1 MNLYNLIITT
11 YIYIEGERIKN
22 ETQPISVPMTRNL
35 CIKTGKKIKK
45 RNKNSKISFRCKKTD
60 SIDIFDF

>member
-11 YIYIEGERIKN
+11 YIYIEGERIKK
-22 ETQPISVPMTRNL
+22 ETKPISVPMTRNL

-45 RNKNSKISFRCKKTD
+45 RNKNSKLTYRCKKV
-60 SIDIFDF
+60 SNIDIFDF